1 MINETIN
8 LKEFYPNLN
17 NDSYLTTYCPDNY
30 SEYSTGVKRKALIVI
45 PGGGYAFCSDRE
57 AEVVALRFTGYD
69 IASFVL
75 KYSIVPNIKYPNP
88 LEEALAAIAYVRKN
102 ATKYHIDENSISVV
116 GFSAGG
122 HLAASASCYY
132 DDKEILNKLGLKEE
146 DTKVNGCILGY
157 PVITVDG
164 HYETIKNVSENGRPD
179 LLDKFSIEKH
189 VTSKFPKTFFYHTS
203 DDNVV
208 DVKNSLILASEL
220 HKCNVPF
227 EMHVY
232 PFGPHGSSVS
242 DKSVYYRENK
252 EFLEALEPNTDWVK
266 LAIDFIKRYI

>member
-75 KYSIVPNIKYPNP
+75 KYTIVPNIKYPNP

-116 GFSAGG
+116 RMPMSVM
-122 HLAASASCYY
+122 L
-132 DDKEILNKLGLKEE
+132 L
-146 DTKVNGCILGY
+146 
-157 PVITVDG
+157 PV
-164 HYETIKNVSENGRPD
+164 E
-179 LLDKFSIEKH
+179 
-189 VTSKFPKTFFYHTS
+189 
-203 DDNVV
+203 
-208 DVKNSLILASEL
+208 SL
-220 HKCNVPF
+220 
-227 EMHVY
+227 
-232 PFGPHGSSVS
+232 
-242 DKSVYYRENK
+242 
-252 EFLEALEPNTDWVK
+252 
-266 LAIDFIKRYI
+266 